1 MRFKLSTQ
9 IYAKLYKSRA
19 QYVAPEMDKR
29 AKQAALAC
37 TARSAHFSISSATPT
52 LYSLRT

>member
-19 QYVAPEMDKR
+19 QYVAPEMDIVDKATTHQPLWLVYPHLMSR
-29 AKQAALAC
+29 AVDRA
-37 TARSAHFSISSATPT
+37 SFP
-52 LYSLRT
+52 